1 MKLSLL
7 LTTLLLSAS
16 PVVAD
21 DFLYMVCKYGAN
33 MKATELPSGKTTEN
47 QFEGEFILF
56 KVDLL
61 NKKLRNHVD
70 PRWADVTVEG
80 DQIIQDTKLT
90 LGDTTAETYTLFPLT
105 FPGPISMQDQWRDPS
120 QLIVV
125 NAQGE
130 CREIDSFTWDE
141 AVESVGK
148 KQPSI
153 ELQNTEGLEKF
164 R

>member
-1 MKLSLL
+1 MKLPLL
-7 LTTLLLSAS
+7 LTTLLLTSS

-21 DFLYMVCKYGAN
+21 DFLYMVCKYDAN
-33 MKATELPSGKTTEN
+33 MKVTELPSGKTTEN

-56 KVDLL
+56 KVNLL

-90 LGDTTAETYTLFPLT
+90 LGETTAETYTLFPLT

-125 NAQGE
+125 NAEGE

-148 KQPSI
+148 K
-153 ELQNTEGLEKF
+153 
-164 R
+164 

>member
-1 MKLSLL
+1 MKLPLL
-7 LTTLLLSAS
+7 LTTLILSAS

-21 DFLYMVCKYGAN
+21 DFLYMICKN
-33 MKATELPSGKTTEN
+33 DTNVKVIELPSGKTTVN
-47 QFEGEFILF
+47 QDGEEFILF
-56 KVDLL
+56 KVDVT

-148 KQPSI
+148 KQPSS